1 MTEKASTYIKEI
13 IQTETLKIRDTFSGP
28 SYHAIQHI
36 LRRLD
41 FVILFY
47 TNPPGKT
54 EQEVEELREFYNYG
68 WAPAL
73 KPFYTD
79 LNINTLQPFPEMYK
93 EAMNWADGVIQFS
106 VDITAYSL
114 PIISE
119 HSLPAFQCIVYQ
131 LEVGLKKIFQPKVY
145 HSLVGYS

>member
-68 WAPAL
+68 WLAL

-106 VDITAYSL
+106 GHIAFLNQLVDYEKADLIKLSI
-114 PIISE
+114 PKENEISF
-119 HSLPAFQCIVYQ
+119 SYIV
-131 LEVGLKKIFQPKVY
+131 ENAG
-145 HSLVGYS
+145 